1 MIRLIARIDSRNLNH
16 IKTVQCEGV
25 KVIRPVIES
34 LALFSSGSNEHDEL
48 LVIDNVAS
56 LYGVGNWLVKF
67 SQKHHYA
74 PLPLSIGGG
83 LRSIDEATRTLRLG
97 ADKIVLNTSAI
108 ETPKLLDALS
118 DILGRQALILQVD
131 TRKINGEYYCF
142 THGARELSKYKASEW
157 LQMAQEHGVGEVFV
171 TSIDTEGC
179 SRNFPDELASLV
191 AENTNLP
198 IILSGGIN
206 NAKQIALLHRTYQ
219 IDAFCFSSIV
229 NTQNKTV
236 QSLRHE
242 LTALGLSIRNP

>member
-34 LALFSSGSNEHDEL
+34 LSLFSSGSNEHDEI

-56 LYGVGNWLVKF
+56 LYGVGNWLTKF
-67 SQKHHYA
+67 SQEHHYA
-74 PLPLSIGGG
+74 PLPLAIGGG
-83 LRSIDEATRTLRLG
+83 ISTIDEAINTLRLG
-97 ADKIVLNTSAI
+97 ADKVVLNTSAI
-108 ETPKLLDALS
+108 ASPSLLDALS
-118 DILGRQALILQVD
+118 ERLGRQALILQVD
-131 TRKINGEYYCF
+131 TRKINGDYFCF
-142 THGARELSKYKASEW
+142 THGARELSKYKVSEW
-157 LQMAQEHGVGEVFV
+157 LQMAQERGVGEVFV

-179 SRNFPDELASLV
+179 NRYFPNDLASIA

-206 NAKQIALLHRTYQ
+206 NANQIAFLHHTFK

-229 NTQNKTV
+229 NSKNISV
-236 QSLRHE
+236 QSLRQE
-242 LTALGLSIRNP
+242 LLSLGLPIRKP